1 MASPGIVA
9 QRRGAALVHLLT
21 PADAQR
27 GGRARAHKA
36 KLAKTVRVVAPD
48 AVPPL
53 ATLDD
58 AVSASA
64 WLFRMAASGALDP
77 ATTRECNRSIS
88 SFVNATHKADLLK
101 RIRALEQLVTQFE
114 QERRA

>member
-1 MASPGIVA
+1 MHV
-9 QRRGAALVHLLT
+9 LT
-21 PADAQR
+21 SADAQR
-27 GGRARAHKA
+27 GGRERARQA
-36 KLAKTVRVVAPD
+36 KLGKAIRTVPPD

-53 ATLDD
+53 DSLDA
-58 AVSASA
+58 AVAASA

-101 RIRALEQLVTQFE
+101 RIKALEQLVKEFE
-114 QERRA
+114 REGTA